1 MAETFKLLG
10 AERMRRTFRR
20 IRTSINRG
28 IAADLFQ
35 EGERIMAASKK
46 QVPVDTGALKSSG
59 IVEPP
64 VVLADSVSVTLGY
77 GGPAVPY
84 ALKVHEVLQARHTV
98 GNALYLER
106 PFLEELPAVQRRL
119 GFKLTATIRG
129 RILR

>member
-1 MAETFKLLG
+1 MADTFKLLG

-35 EGERIMAASKK
+35 EGERIMASSKK
-46 QVPVDTGALKSSG
+46 QVPVDTGALRSSG

-77 GGPAVPY
+77 GGTAVPY
-84 ALKVHEVLQARHTV
+84 ALKVHEDLQARHTV